1 MQEVAIAII
10 LLLCVGYA
18 AYRIYLAV
26 KRAKDPCYGCE
37 GCALRDQMGKK
48 SCDKRK

>member
-1 MQEVAIAII
+1 MQEITIAII
-10 LLLCVGYA
+10 LIVCVGYA
-18 AYRIYLAV
+18 ARRIYLAV

-37 GCALRDQMGKK
+37 GCALRDQMKKK